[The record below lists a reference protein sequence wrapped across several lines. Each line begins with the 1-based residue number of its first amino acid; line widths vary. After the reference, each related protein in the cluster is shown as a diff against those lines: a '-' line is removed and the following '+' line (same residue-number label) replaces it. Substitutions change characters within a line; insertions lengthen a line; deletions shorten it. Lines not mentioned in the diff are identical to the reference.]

1 MADRNPDLIKQE
13 IEGELADLARNV
25 DALAKRVAPAAI
37 VHRTGE
43 RAREEITH
51 VAQALGSVVSP
62 KEGQESPIS
71 EEQRKRLLIV
81 GGAIA
86 AGVTLLLVLGSRRS
100 AKRTR
105 LELTLP
111 L

>member
-13 IEGELADLARNV
+13 IEGELADLARNI
-25 DALAKRVAPAAI
+25 DDLAKRVAPAAV

-43 RAREEITH
+43 RAREEITQ
-51 VAQALGSVVSP
+51 VAQALGSIVSP
-62 KEGQESPIS
+62 KEGQESPLS
-71 EEQRKRLLIV
+71 QEQRKRLLIAGSALV
-81 GGAIA
+81 
-86 AGVTLLLVLGSRRS
+86 AGVTLLLVVGSRRS

-111 L
+111 I